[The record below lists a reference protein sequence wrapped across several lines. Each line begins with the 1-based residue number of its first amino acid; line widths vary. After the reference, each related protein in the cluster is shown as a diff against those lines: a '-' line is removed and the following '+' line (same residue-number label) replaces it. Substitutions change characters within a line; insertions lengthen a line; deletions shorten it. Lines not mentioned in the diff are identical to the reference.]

1 MEALLFWL
9 RPFHRRAL
17 VLRSAHPHARIDA
30 KVSFHTI
37 VQ

>member
-1 MEALLFWL
+1 MLEALLFWPRFSFEFSFSNL
-9 RPFHRRAL
+9 ADCP
-17 VLRSAHPHARIDA
+17 ARIDA

>member
-1 MEALLFWL
+1 MEALLFDSGVFFGKL
-9 RPFHRRAL
+9 SRPKSTLMRE
-17 VLRSAHPHARIDA
+17 IDA